1 MSDKE
6 KSAEKKEKK
15 QKTAMEVAAAYL
27 ANRMRTVAE
36 MRQHLR
42 DKEYSD
48 SEINECVNDLIGL
61 KYLDDYAYALRYYEY
76 NSSKHRGSKRAMREL
91 EEKGVDKQTINFA
104 LEDYKYE
111 SGIDEYTMALEIA
124 RKEVFITSDECGPG
138 ADIDKIEMKE
148 VDDKLVAKVAR
159 KLESRGFANDDI
171 YRVMSEMRRWDKEE
185 YN

>member
-15 QKTAMEVAAAYL
+15 QKSAMEVAAAYL

-48 SEINECVNDLIGL
+48 SEIDECVNDLIGL

-76 NSSKHRGSKRAMREL
+76 NSAKHRGSKRAMREL
-91 EEKGVDKQTINFA
+91 EEKGVDKQTIKFA

-124 RKEVFITSDECGPG
+124 RKEVFITS
-138 ADIDKIEMKE
+138 
-148 VDDKLVAKVAR
+148 DKLVAKVAR